1 MKWLFSRARNLL
13 YPQRCMLCRCFLS
26 KDETDICRRCLLD
39 APVYPFGRL
48 APDKQGKNNIHFLDS
63 FTAVW
68 YYEGDVRRSILRYKF
83 RRGIFLAP
91 KYARMLAEKLSQQ
104 RMEQP
109 DVLTWV
115 PVSRMRRFQR
125 GYDQCELLAK
135 HLGKMLGI
143 PAVSTLQKV
152 RNTPP
157 QSGLD
162 SAAMRKANILGAFT
176 LKKGANIASKTVLLV
191 DDIFT
196 TGATMNECARVLL
209 TSGAAQVHGA
219 TVAVT
224 RNHKKSK

>member
-1 MKWLFSRARNLL
+1 
-13 YPQRCMLCRCFLS
+13 MLCRCFLS

-39 APVYPFGRL
+39 APIYPFGRL
-48 APDKQGKNNIHFLDS
+48 TPDKQGKNNIHFLDS

-104 RMEQP
+104 GMVQP

-162 SAAMRKANILGAFT
+162 SAAMRKANILGAFA
-176 LKKGANIASKTVLLV
+176 LKENANIAGKTVLLV

>member
-1 MKWLFSRARNLL
+1 
-13 YPQRCMLCRCFLS
+13 MLCRCFLS
-26 KDETDICRRCLLD
+26 KGETDICRQCLLD

-48 APDKQGKNNIHFLDS
+48 TPDKQGKNNIHFLDS

-68 YYEGDVRRSILRYKF
+68 YYEGNVRKSILRYKF
-83 RRGIFLAP
+83 RRGVFLAP
-91 KYARMLAEKLSQQ
+91 KFSKMLAEKLTQQ
-104 RMEQP
+104 EMAHP

-135 HLGKMLGI
+135 QLGKVLGV
-143 PAVSTLQKV
+143 PAVSTLRKV

-162 SAAMRKANILGAFT
+162 SAAMRKANILGAFA
-176 LKKGANIASKTVLLV
+176 LKENANIAGKTVLLV

-224 RNHKKSK
+224 RTHKKSK

>member
-1 MKWLFSRARNLL
+1 MKRLFLWASNLL

-26 KDETDICRRCLLD
+26 KGETDICRQCLLD
-39 APVYPFGRL
+39 APIYPFGRL
-48 APDKQGKNNIHFLDS
+48 TPDKQGKNNIHFLDS

-68 YYEGDVRRSILRYKF
+68 YYEGNVRKSILRYKF
-83 RRGIFLAP
+83 RRGVFLAP
-91 KYARMLAEKLSQQ
+91 KFSKMLAEKLTQQ
-104 RMEQP
+104 EMAHP

-115 PVSRMRRFQR
+115 PVSRMRRFRR

-135 HLGKMLGI
+135 QLGKVLGV
-143 PAVSTLQKV
+143 PAVSTLRKV

-162 SAAMRKANILGAFT
+162 SAAMRKANILGAFV
-176 LKKGANIASKTVLLV
+176 LKGNANIAGKTVLLV

-224 RNHKKSK
+224 RTHKKSK

>member
-1 MKWLFSRARNLL
+1 
-13 YPQRCMLCRCFLS
+13 MLCRCFLS
-26 KDETDICRRCLLD
+26 KGETDICRQCLLD
-39 APVYPFGRL
+39 APIYPFGRL
-48 APDKQGKNNIHFLDS
+48 TPDKQGKNNIHFLDS

-68 YYEGDVRRSILRYKF
+68 YYEGNVRKSILRYKF
-83 RRGIFLAP
+83 RRGVFLAP
-91 KYARMLAEKLSQQ
+91 KFSKMLAEKLTQQ
-104 RMEQP
+104 EMAHP

-135 HLGKMLGI
+135 QLGKVLGV
-143 PAVSTLQKV
+143 PAVSTLRKV

-162 SAAMRKANILGAFT
+162 SAAMRKANILGAFA
-176 LKKGANIASKTVLLV
+176 LKENANIAGKTVLLV

-224 RNHKKSK
+224 RTHKKSK

>member
-1 MKWLFSRARNLL
+1 MKRLFSRVRNLL

-26 KDETDICRRCLLD
+26 KDKTDICRRCLLE
-39 APVYPFGRL
+39 APVYPFGQL
-48 APDKQGKNNIHFLDS
+48 TPDKQGKNNIHFLDS

-83 RRGIFLAP
+83 RRGVFLAP
-91 KYARMLAEKLSQQ
+91 KFARMLAEKLRQQ
-104 RMEQP
+104 GMAHP

-135 HLGKMLGI
+135 QLGKVLGVPAI
-143 PAVSTLQKV
+143 PTLRKV

-162 SAAMRKANILGAFT
+162 SAAMRKANILGAFA
-176 LKKGANIASKTVLLV
+176 LKENANIAGKTVLLV

-196 TGATMNECARVLL
+196 TGSTMNECARVLL

>member
-1 MKWLFSRARNLL
+1 MKRLFSRVRNLL

-39 APVYPFGRL
+39 APIYPFGRL
-48 APDKQGKNNIHFLDS
+48 TPDKQGKNNIHFLDS

-104 RMEQP
+104 GMVQP

-162 SAAMRKANILGAFT
+162 SAAMRKANILGAFA
-176 LKKGANIASKTVLLV
+176 LKENANIAGKTVLLV

>member
-1 MKWLFSRARNLL
+1 MKRLFSRVRNLI

-26 KDETDICRRCLLD
+26 KGETDICRRCLLE

-48 APDKQGKNNIHFLDS
+48 TPDKQGKNNIHFLDS

-83 RRGIFLAP
+83 RKGVFLAP
-91 KYARMLAEKLSQQ
+91 KFSKMLAEKLTQQ
-104 RMEQP
+104 GMAQP
-109 DVLTWV
+109 DALTWV

-135 HLGKMLGI
+135 QLGKVLGVPAI
-143 PAVSTLQKV
+143 PTLRKV

-162 SAAMRKANILGAFT
+162 SAAMRKANILGAFA
-176 LKKGANIASKTVLLV
+176 LKEDANIAGKTVLLV

-196 TGATMNECARVLL
+196 TGSTMNECARVLL

-219 TVAVT
+219 AIAVT